1 MALLDSI
8 VGACFRDE
16 KTGRVVVFS
25 GDRRTR
31 GYIVRS
37 ESEELK
43 IRSFLKMFY
52 FAHFSILF
60 LGYFLSFEW
69 SRQIYRAL
77 GRPEAHMFRAMCIS
91 LGVYLLVAGVPYFLL
106 WRSYKKASVSFVLPE
121 DEVLVS
127 GRRAG
132 RQRIFVFIAAGL
144 ILLGLGVL
152 LAFAVSH
159 RHNVTLREQYH
170 PDWKTIGPRASVTIY
185 AFPHS
190 QLLINALIVQM
201 DST

>member
-1 MALLDSI
+1 MEVTKTQGIHPRRMLMALLDSI

-31 GYIVRS
+31 GYIVTS

-106 WRSYKKASVSFVLPE
+106 WRSYKKAFVSFVSLE

-132 RQRIFVFIAAGL
+132 RQRIFVFIAAVGL

-159 RHNVTLREQYH
+159 K
-170 PDWKTIGPRASVTIY
+170 P
-185 AFPHS
+185 
-190 QLLINALIVQM
+190 
-201 DST
+201 

>member
-1 MALLDSI
+1 MEVTKTWGIHPRRMLMALLDSI

-60 LGYFLSFEW
+60 LGYFLGFEW

-106 WRSYKKASVSFVLPE
+106 WRSYKKAFVSFVSPE

-127 GRRAG
+127 GGRAA
-132 RQRIFVFIAAGL
+132 RPRIYALIAGAAL
-144 ILLGLGVL
+144 IVLALGVL
-152 LAFAVSH
+152 LLFAVSH
-159 RHNVTLREQYH
+159 K
-170 PDWKTIGPRASVTIY
+170 P
-185 AFPHS
+185 
-190 QLLINALIVQM
+190 
-201 DST
+201 

>member
-1 MALLDSI
+1 
-8 VGACFRDE
+8 
-16 KTGRVVVFS
+16 
-25 GDRRTR
+25 
-31 GYIVRS
+31 
-37 ESEELK
+37 
-43 IRSFLKMFY
+43 MFY

-106 WRSYKKASVSFVLPE
+106 WRSYKKAFVSFVSLE

-132 RQRIFVFIAAGL
+132 RQRIFVFIAAVGL

-159 RHNVTLREQYH
+159 K
-170 PDWKTIGPRASVTIY
+170 P
-185 AFPHS
+185 
-190 QLLINALIVQM
+190 
-201 DST
+201 